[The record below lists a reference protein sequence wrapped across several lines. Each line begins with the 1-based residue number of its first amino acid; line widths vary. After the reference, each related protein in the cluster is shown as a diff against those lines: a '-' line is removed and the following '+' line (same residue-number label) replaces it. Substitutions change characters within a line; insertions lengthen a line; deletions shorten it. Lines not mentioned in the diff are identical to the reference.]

1 MDPEEWLF
9 EGLRIELM
17 VELYVVLILEL
28 ARLLRPGRV
37 SIVDLVVLLGIYV
50 GTVLPLLLLAEDDGD
65 REELAVLVQ

>member
-1 MDPEEWLF
+1 
-9 EGLRIELM
+9 M

-37 SIVDLVVLLGIYV
+37 SIVDLVILLGIYV

-65 REELAVLVQ
+65 GEELAVLVQ

>member
-1 MDPEEWLF
+1 
-9 EGLRIELM
+9 M

-65 REELAVLVQ
+65 GEELAVLVQ

>member
-65 REELAVLVQ
+65 GEELAVLVQ

>member
-1 MDPEEWLF
+1 
-9 EGLRIELM
+9 M

-37 SIVDLVVLLGIYV
+37 SVVNLVVFLGIYV

-65 REELAVLVQ
+65 GEELAVLVQ